1 MGRMGGGFVG
11 DEGFFF
17 FFLFPVWMV
26 GKKGYE
32 WGFVCLFGGS
42 FVG

>member
-17 FFLFPVWMV
+17 LGGGGGV
-26 GKKGYE
+26 GWYGRRDMN
-32 WGFVCLFGGS
+32 GGLFGGS